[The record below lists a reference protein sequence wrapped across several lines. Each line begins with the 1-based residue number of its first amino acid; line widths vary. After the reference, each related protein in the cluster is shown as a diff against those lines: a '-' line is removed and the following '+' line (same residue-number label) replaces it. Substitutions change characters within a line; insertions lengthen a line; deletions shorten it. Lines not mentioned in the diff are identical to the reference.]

1 MTNAVKKDNNDDD
14 DEMMR
19 TTTIKEVISAVII
32 HDNPLCPVC
41 NDNSRVIKVGKTNT
55 RIQKQ
60 KYFCHTCR
68 RQFSREML

>member
-1 MTNAVKKDNNDDD
+1 MTNAIKKDD
-14 DEMMR
+14 DEMMM
-19 TTTIKEVISAVII
+19 TTTIKEVISAVI
-32 HDNPLCPVC
+32 HDNPLCPIC

-68 RQFSREML
+68 RQFSREI